1 MKGQDILILLKVL
14 LKDPGA
20 WRYDLLAHEL
30 SLSKSMIH
38 SGITR
43 LKEAGL
49 MRESLMYGCS
59 VPNIEAMAEFFV
71 HGLKY
76 VFPAEEGKE
85 TRGVVTAHSAL
96 PLKEVMMQDE
106 TDIYVWPCDF
116 GMVRG
121 KSIKPLHKSAPK
133 AAELDQEFY
142 ELLVLVDGLRA
153 GRAREANLSQKMLL
167 ERFNKLGAK
176 FRNAY

>member
-1 MKGQDILILLKVL
+1 MKGQDILILLKIL

-20 WRYDLLAHEL
+20 WRYVLLAHEL

-38 SGITR
+38 SGISR
-43 LKEAGL
+43 LKVAGL
-49 MRESLMYGCS
+49 MRESLQHGCS

-76 VFPAEEGKE
+76 VFPVEEGKE

-106 TDIYVWPCDF
+106 KDIYVWPCDF
-116 GMVRG
+116 GTARG
-121 KSIKPLHKSAPK
+121 KSIEPLHKSAPK
-133 AAELDQEFY
+133 ASELDQEFY
-142 ELLVLVDGLRA
+142 ELLVLVDGLRV
-153 GRAREANLSQKMLL
+153 GRAREATVSQKMLL
-167 ERFNKLGAK
+167 ERFNKLAGK
-176 FRNAY
+176 FRNVY